1 MSLSPMEHNA
11 SLRIGAVEFVSPDEI
26 KVGLDLEAPD
36 GIAANAGVPRAFPR
50 INSYVIIATEAGH
63 IVAQVEWISVESS
76 PFPKRKGFADYG
88 LVDLPFPLRKM
99 RVNPLGLL
107 KKSDDSFHFQRGVQT
122 FPSVGEPVL
131 IPTDEQLRAIVE
143 SGENRRVKIGTSPLA
158 ANANVCIDP
167 DRLFG
172 RHLAVLGNTGSGK
185 SCSVA
190 GLIQWSLSATK
201 LERGNPNARFIVL
214 DPNGEYAK
222 VFKDKGRVFQVGDAG
237 HPLQVPLWFWN
248 SAEWC
253 SFTQASTKAQVP
265 LLKRALRSMR
275 NEEFEI
281 EIDPKIEAKQFL
293 GIILQSTIASKNSG
307 EPYKPFPYNK
317 NFT

>member
-1 MSLSPMEHNA
+1 M
-11 SLRIGAVEFVSPDEI
+11 
-26 KVGLDLEAPD
+26 
-36 GIAANAGVPRAFPR
+36 AANAGVPRAFPR
-50 INSYVIIATEAGH
+50 INSYVLIATEAGH
-63 IVAQVEWISVESS
+63 IVAQVEWIAVERS

-88 LVDLPFPLRKM
+88 LVDLPCPLRKM

-107 KKSDDSFHFQRGVQT
+107 KKSGNDFQFQRGVQT
-122 FPSVGEPVL
+122 FPSIGEPVL

-158 ANANVCIDP
+158 SNADVCVDP

-190 GLIQWSLSATK
+190 GLIQWSLADALK
-201 LERGNPNARFIVL
+201 PDKGDPNARFIVL

-222 VFKDKGRVFQVGDAG
+222 VFKDKGRVFQVGGDNT
-237 HPLQVPLWFWN
+237 PLQVPLWFWN

-253 SFTQASTKAQVP
+253 SFTQASSGAQAP

-275 NEEFEI
+275 NEEFEVATN
-281 EIDPKIEAKQFL
+281 PKIEAKRFV
-293 GIILQSTIASKNSG
+293 GIILQSAIASKNLG
-307 EPYKPFPYNK
+307 EPYKQFPHNK
-317 NFT
+317 NFTERLCAWKQL